1 MKQDVGECFET
12 FFDREDNKYYKDTKF
27 REKGLALYVYDKEI
41 DDYKPFTFK
50 DKHNID
56 LSELKKNIK
65 IKENVDNI
73 VAWELKNFDEKQE
86 KEFVD
91 KVEEIISLQNELES
105 KNKNRLNFDFIEKK
119 IPFYDKIN
127 ENLKIKKFFKKLE
140 KVEVDILSNEDKK
153 ELMNEMKNVLE
164 TQTRLEDYE
173 KNLYSKGETFKMINQ
188 FFGKI
193 IDEKNVKKALNYL
206 ENNDFPIN
214 YINNFKKNYKNEI
227 YNIDEQVK
235 EQVKEINN
243 QSTKESNELLDNL
256 LTKI

>member
-91 KVEEIISLQNELES
+91 KVEEIINLQNELES

-127 ENLKIKKFFKKLE
+127 
-140 KVEVDILSNEDKK
+140 
-153 ELMNEMKNVLE
+153 
-164 TQTRLEDYE
+164 
-173 KNLYSKGETFKMINQ
+173 
-188 FFGKI
+188 
-193 IDEKNVKKALNYL
+193 
-206 ENNDFPIN
+206 
-214 YINNFKKNYKNEI
+214 
-227 YNIDEQVK
+227 
-235 EQVKEINN
+235 
-243 QSTKESNELLDNL
+243 
-256 LTKI
+256 